1 MRIDLIAV
9 WHFMGYQ
16 VARCDA
22 WLAKAVDFVK
32 STSAK
37 EGKYF
42 GPPGVQTDKAGGAY
56 VDYCL
61 SCAVIGT

>member
-1 MRIDLIAV
+1 
-9 WHFMGYQ
+9 MGYQ